1 MSLRPNGV
9 SENATQRT
17 LEHVLAIGSLFG
29 RPTKTG
35 AGMEK
40 DTGMWEQWSQQLVT
54 DPDSISKILKKVKS
68 EDKIDFFRLLVRKQ
82 HDAKTVFAAWKV
94 MPNESKNNK
103 TLAFELLNSAG
114 RTNTDKDMV
123 HKIVQSFSDQLKK
136 DIDVMA
142 HAIGYNME
150 VIKLVPNDLKR
161 KVVFAIKLVP
171 YYYDTDLTEM
181 PWKWFDEDVFAYDS
195 FKKEREDITF
205 RRGVLSSYQGA

>member
-1 MSLRPNGV
+1 
-9 SENATQRT
+9 
-17 LEHVLAIGSLFG
+17 
-29 RPTKTG
+29 
-35 AGMEK
+35 MEK

-171 YYYDTDLTEM
+171 YYYDTDLTKM